1 MILEFSSI
9 TLCVFISSSSELIS
23 FNNLINSPWL
33 TIAWARSEPRT
44 IYNMLKIG
52 FNSWYYYFINSI
64 FQEKMEE
71 IKSAYSG
78 LIPTPEQGLSQVV

>member
-1 MILEFSSI
+1 
-9 TLCVFISSSSELIS
+9 VLIHS
-23 FNNLINSPWL
+23 A
-33 TIAWARSEPRT
+33 IAQVYLLDTQIGKTPPSAEQVRMNEEQFQSDKQT

-78 LIPTPEQGLSQVV
+78 LIPIPI